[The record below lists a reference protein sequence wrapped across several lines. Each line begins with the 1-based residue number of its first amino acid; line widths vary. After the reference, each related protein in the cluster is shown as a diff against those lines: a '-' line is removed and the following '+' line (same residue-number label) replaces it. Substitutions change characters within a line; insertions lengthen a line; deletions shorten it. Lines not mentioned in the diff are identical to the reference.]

1 MLTPSETTDIVV
13 KNVNVPMLRVQRDA
27 LLFALE
33 DVKEIAGFKGDVG
46 EMKFRER
53 QVDSLNGIVNLLDAM
68 LDNAEGF

>member
-1 MLTPSETTDIVV
+1 MTADIVV

-33 DVKEIAGFKGDVG
+33 DVKEIAGFTGDVG

>member
-1 MLTPSETTDIVV
+1 MTADIVV

-33 DVKEIAGFKGDVG
+33 DLEEKRFRGDVG

>member
-1 MLTPSETTDIVV
+1 MNADVVV

-33 DVKEIAGFKGDVG
+33 DVKEIAGFTGDVG

>member
-1 MLTPSETTDIVV
+1 MTADIVV

-33 DVKEIAGFKGDVG
+33 DVKQIAGFTGDVG

>member
-1 MLTPSETTDIVV
+1 MTADIVV
-13 KNVNVPMLRVQRDA
+13 KNVDVPMLRVQRDA

-33 DVKEIAGFKGDVG
+33 DIKEVASLNTGDFG
-46 EMKFRER
+46 EMKFREK